1 MTTEV
6 RQLRAELVKA
16 ARKMRRLVA
25 ALTTKIEELP
35 DNPRIKRLPGPASCF
50 VMRASDLGNN
60 WTPAHHD
67 FQVQYRAIK
76 AALQAVKPMRV
87 MGRLRT
93 IIRTGQIVGS
103 KKMGDKIILHKD
115 VIAHLKTLLD

>member
-6 RQLRAELVKA
+6 RQLRAELARA

-25 ALTTKIEELP
+25 VLIAKIEELP
-35 DNPRIKRLPGPASCF
+35 DNPRIRRVPGPASCF
-50 VMRASDLGNN
+50 VMRSSDLGSN

-67 FQVQYRAIK
+67 FNVQYRAVK
-76 AALQAVKPMRV
+76 AALLAVKPARV

-93 IIRTGQIVGS
+93 IIKTGQIVHS
-103 KKMGDKIILHKD
+103 KKAGDKIVLHKD
-115 VIAHLKTLLD
+115 VIAHLRTLLD